1 MKYILPR
8 PIFNQ
13 SAGRCIVYDVLCYG
27 AISLDISG
35 RVDRLWHGGSQ
46 ASATDYVLSPGGD
59 AALVALTLAGLGLKV
74 ALAGGPVGD
83 DPMGEYLK
91 AIFRSEG
98 VHLHDSQPG
107 KTSVSAVAVSRSGER
122 SSITFHEDTPVE
134 QLPVPA
140 DLVPRTHYLYACGI
154 YGPNSAIM
162 GAAAREHGVPSL
174 LNLET
179 SALEAIG
186 LFDTVIA
193 NADMAGRLSADPL
206 AAAEMIRM
214 KGTGLAIVTMGA
226 RGCIGSNSGLLTVPA
241 FEVDIV
247 DTTGAGAAFAAGFIY
262 ARLKDFN
269 VLDSLRI
276 ASAAGAYKCMVR
288 GSYRRFSA
296 KELFNFIGSR

>member
-1 MKYILPR
+1 M
-8 PIFNQ
+8 
-13 SAGRCIVYDVLCYG
+13 YDVLCYG

-35 RVDRLWHGGSQ
+35 RVDRPWHGGSQ
-46 ASATDYVLSPGGD
+46 ASATDYILSPGGD

-83 DPMGEYLK
+83 DPMGAYLK
-91 AIFRSEG
+91 GIFRSGG
-98 VHLHDSQPG
+98 VHLHDSRPG

-122 SSITFHEDTPVE
+122 SSITYHEDTPVE
-134 QLPVPA
+134 QIPVPA
-140 DLVPRTHYLYACGI
+140 DLVPRTGYLYACGI
-154 YGPNSAIM
+154 YGQNSAVL

-179 SALEAIG
+179 PALEIIG

-193 NADMAGRLSADPL
+193 NANMAGQLSDDPL
-206 AAAEMIRM
+206 AAAEMIRTR
-214 KGTGLAIVTMGA
+214 GAGLAIVTLGEK
-226 RGCIGSNSGLLTVPA
+226 GCISSNAGLLTVPA
-241 FEVDIV
+241 CPVEVV

-288 GSYRRFSA
+288 GSYRQFSE
-296 KELFNFIGSR
+296 KELFTFIGSREYLRTGP

>member
-1 MKYILPR
+1 MKYILSR
-8 PIFNQ
+8 HIFNQ
-13 SAGRCIVYDVLCYG
+13 TAGRCIVYDVLCYG

-46 ASATDYVLSPGGD
+46 ANATDYELSPGGD

-83 DPMGEYLK
+83 DPLGDYLK
-91 AIFRSEG
+91 GVFRSGG
-98 VHLHDSQPG
+98 VHLHDSAPG
-107 KTSVSAVAVSRSGER
+107 KTSVSAVAVDRSGER
-122 SSITFHEDTPVE
+122 SSITYHEDTPVE

-140 DLVPRTHYLYACGI
+140 DLVRRAGYLYACGV
-154 YGPNSAIM
+154 YGRNSAVL
-162 GAAAREHGVPSL
+162 GAAAREQGVPSL
-174 LNLET
+174 LNLDV
-179 SALEAIG
+179 SAMDNIG

-193 NADMAGRLSADPL
+193 NADIAGRLSADPL
-206 AAAEMIRM
+206 AAAEMIRT
-214 KGTGLAIVTMGA
+214 KGAGLAIVTLGDK
-226 RGCIGSNSGLLTVPA
+226 GCIGSNAGLLTVPA
-241 FEVDIV
+241 FAVDVV